1 MKKRVLPF
9 FGLMMSIAFVSCTQD
24 NGPSGA
30 LNGAYAGTYLATGPM
45 ADTGDVR
52 IVFVGQNF
60 SGDAEGTKRS
70 ICNGN
75 YSIVADSIQFI
86 NGCSTPDADLLLAGK
101 YRMVAVG
108 DSLYFSRVSNGI
120 IYYEEL
126 FSLKKQ

>member
-1 MKKRVLPF
+1 M
-9 FGLMMSIAFVSCTQD
+9 GLFIALVSCTRD
-24 NGPSGA
+24 SGPSGD
-30 LNGAYAGTYLATGPM
+30 LNGAYAGTYLESGALK
-45 ADTGDVR
+45 DTGDVR

-60 SGDAEGTKRS
+60 SGESVGADRS
-70 ICNGN
+70 ICNGS
-75 YSIVADSIQFI
+75 YVILYDSIQFT

-101 YRMVAVG
+101 YKMTEVG